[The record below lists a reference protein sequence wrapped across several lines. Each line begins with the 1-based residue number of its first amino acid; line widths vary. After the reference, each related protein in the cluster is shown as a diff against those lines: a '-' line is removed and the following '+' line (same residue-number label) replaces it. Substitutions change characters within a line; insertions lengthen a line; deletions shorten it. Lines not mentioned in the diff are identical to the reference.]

1 MKQEIRTRCRFAFRL
16 PALLAVSLA
25 MGGLAFAS
33 CDSSEPRNVLGGMD
47 PFETGE
53 APSLAIRERGTL
65 DEAESSKG
73 LPGSYVPGE
82 NDSWERA
89 TPLNEMRMGGILSL
103 SGTLE
108 AGLSLKGDGNGS
120 TWADEDWYLLHVQCH
135 GEVSWGIDGE
145 GLYAAGWFLPASA
158 SSPQELSILGVASPG
173 DAGKADLPS
182 PGSFFLSVR
191 AKGNLAEAK
200 DYSLSFFLEEPS
212 ASEPPSPGALDAEE
226 QGLPLHFTLA
236 QALPGGASSFLGQGS
251 GSMNL
256 SWHPYWRELERVAPG
271 GYVPAMNIDFLS
283 GEVARD
289 LVEIAMDLEG
299 VSSFEIEGGIL
310 RYVDSEG
317 WEVRHDFLAKEHGE
331 MILRAAAALFGRSS
345 DGIDMDRFRMAM
357 PSLVY
362 GLGTAKGFDG
372 VSNGKWVRLSPY
384 VLLEDGVASWG
395 AGALADGMA
404 RISDG
409 CFTDGQRTAYPDDY
423 PLGEGA
429 ISDEG
434 TAGSTYVPFAAFPG

>member
-1 MKQEIRTRCRFAFRL
+1 
-16 PALLAVSLA
+16 

-182 PGSFFLSVR
+182 RV
-191 AKGNLAEAK
+191 
-200 DYSLSFFLEEPS
+200 LSFFPFVRRGIWRRPRTIPCPS
-212 ASEPPSPGALDAEE
+212 LSRSLLLPSHLPLALWMPRSRGFRSISPLPRRSRA
-226 QGLPLHFTLA
+226 GLPLSLGRD
-236 QALPGGASSFLGQGS
+236 QA
-251 GSMNL
+251 
-256 SWHPYWRELERVAPG
+256 R
-271 GYVPAMNIDFLS
+271 
-283 GEVARD
+283 
-289 LVEIAMDLEG
+289 
-299 VSSFEIEGGIL
+299 
-310 RYVDSEG
+310 
-317 WEVRHDFLAKEHGE
+317 
-331 MILRAAAALFGRSS
+331 
-345 DGIDMDRFRMAM
+345 
-357 PSLVY
+357 
-362 GLGTAKGFDG
+362 
-372 VSNGKWVRLSPY
+372 
-384 VLLEDGVASWG
+384 
-395 AGALADGMA
+395 
-404 RISDG
+404 
-409 CFTDGQRTAYPDDY
+409 
-423 PLGEGA
+423 
-429 ISDEG
+429 
-434 TAGSTYVPFAAFPG
+434 